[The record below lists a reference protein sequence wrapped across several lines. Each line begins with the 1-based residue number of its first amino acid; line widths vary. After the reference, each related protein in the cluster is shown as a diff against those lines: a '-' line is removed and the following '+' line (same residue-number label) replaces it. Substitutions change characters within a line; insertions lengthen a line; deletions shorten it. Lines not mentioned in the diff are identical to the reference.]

1 MVLWILFGICFVI
14 QCFSTPLFLKLS
26 WPNRSIKSLT
36 AKMVCATMF
45 VCVGLLSVHIA
56 GNTSTFAK
64 TMMIGLIFGWIGD
77 YFLHSERN
85 SFFVIGFT
93 SFLLGHVA
101 YITAYVRA
109 LNTFEGYNHI
119 NVIEIIVLV
128 GLLIISMWVF
138 KRFKFEFSMKILK
151 VAIIIYTVVL
161 VTMFLKATAL
171 GLQYMLSGGQN
182 GLLAVLVLALGSLFF
197 VLSDGTIGILMFGGQ
212 KKNRPLKIFNIV
224 TYFAGQMLLA
234 SSILFINI

>member
-93 SFLLGHVA
+93 SFLAGHVA

-109 LNTFEGYNHI
+109 LNTFESYNHI

-138 KRFKFEFSMKILK
+138 KRFEFEFSMKILK

>member
-1 MVLWILFGICFVI
+1 MVLWILFGVCFVI

-26 WPNRSIKSLT
+26 WPNRSIKSLL
-36 AKMVCATMF
+36 AKMLCATMF
-45 VCVGLLSVHIA
+45 VCVGFLSVHIA
-56 GNTSTFAK
+56 GNTSAFAK
-64 TMMIGLIFGWIGD
+64 TMMAGLIFGWVGD
-77 YFLHSERN
+77 FFLHSERN
-85 SFFVIGFT
+85 SFFGIGFT
-93 SFLLGHVA
+93 SFLAGHVA

-119 NVIEIIVLV
+119 NVIEVIVIV
-128 GLLIISMWVF
+128 GLLAISMWVF
-138 KRFKFEFSMKILK
+138 KRFKFEFSMKLLK
-151 VAIIIYTVVL
+151 VAVIVYTVIL

-171 GLQYMLSGGQN
+171 GVQYMLSGGEN
-182 GLLAVLVLALGSLFF
+182 GLLAILVLSLGSLFF
-197 VLSDGTIGILMFGGQ
+197 VLSDGTIGILMFGGE